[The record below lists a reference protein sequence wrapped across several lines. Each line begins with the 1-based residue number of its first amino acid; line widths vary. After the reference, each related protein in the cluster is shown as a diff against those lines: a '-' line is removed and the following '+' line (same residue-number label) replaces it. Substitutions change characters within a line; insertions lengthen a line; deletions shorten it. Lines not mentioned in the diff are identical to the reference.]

1 MLHLFINPLPYFY
14 HYNSKSWYMSH
25 QRLHMYSLSP
35 ATLVITSAANLRRML
50 FCYLPSLLLF
60 LLISKVSPCNNRSWH
75 VSFAFSEQILDY
87 QSPMLYNCRP
97 TGTVIF
103 AMRLTISIDNCSSR
117 SLEQC
122 SCSCCRQVMTLLYF
136 LYFLLLSLHSQ
147 TGEGEPCNATPVS
160 LSPLPIARD
169 VTDVR

>member
-1 MLHLFINPLPYFY
+1 
-14 HYNSKSWYMSH
+14 
-25 QRLHMYSLSP
+25 
-35 ATLVITSAANLRRML
+35 VL
-50 FCYLPSLLLF
+50 FCYHPTLLLF
-60 LLISKVSPCNNRSWH
+60 LLISEVSPCNNRSWH

-117 SLEQC
+117 SLELC

-136 LYFLLLSLHSQ
+136 LFSFCYRYTLKPVGGSHVMPLLCHYHLSL
-147 TGEGEPCNATPVS
+147 
-160 LSPLPIARD
+160 LPE
-169 VTDVR
+169 T